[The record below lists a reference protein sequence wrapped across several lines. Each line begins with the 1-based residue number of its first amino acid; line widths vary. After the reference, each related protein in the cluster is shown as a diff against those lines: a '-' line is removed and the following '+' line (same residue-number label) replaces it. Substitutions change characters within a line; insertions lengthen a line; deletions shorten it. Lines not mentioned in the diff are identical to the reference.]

1 VGQLQKLI
9 EPRAMPTVGATPG
22 QNTLLPELRL
32 YIPEL
37 RLYIDVC
44 IDSFNE

>member
-1 VGQLQKLI
+1 MSDVGQLQNKI
-9 EPRAMPTVGATPG
+9 EPRAMPTVGATLG

-32 YIPEL
+32 YIEM
-37 RLYIDVC
+37 C

>member
-1 VGQLQKLI
+1 MSDVGQLQKKI

-22 QNTLLPELRL
+22 QNPLL
-32 YIPEL
+32 PEL